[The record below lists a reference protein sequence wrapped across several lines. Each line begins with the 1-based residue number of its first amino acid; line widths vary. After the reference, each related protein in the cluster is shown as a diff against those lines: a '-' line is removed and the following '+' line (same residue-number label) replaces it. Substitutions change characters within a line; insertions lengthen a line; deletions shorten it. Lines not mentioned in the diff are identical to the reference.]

1 MKNNERLEKFLKLQ
15 SKGLLID
22 DIAKELGIATSTL
35 RSFLSKNKYK
45 LENGKY
51 VSTIKEKVKTTK
63 KETKEADNTSKQS
76 KKNTKKVVP
85 KKDRKINIT
94 QEDLDKLCEVY
105 DWYMQVK
112 DHKSIK
118 IKKQSKKNTKK
129 VVPKKDRKINITQE
143 DLDKL
148 CEVYDWYM
156 QVKDH
161 KSIKIKPNNKK
172 DIMLEN
178 VDLNELKSTS
188 IKVDKKTW
196 EDFERLCSNSQYTK
210 VQILTQA
217 LSDFM
222 KQYKHLL

>member
-15 SKGLLID
+15 NKGLLID

-118 IKKQSKKNTKK
+118 IKS
-129 VVPKKDRKINITQE
+129 
-143 DLDKL
+143 
-148 CEVYDWYM
+148 
-156 QVKDH
+156 
-161 KSIKIKPNNKK
+161 NNKK
-172 DIMLEN
+172 DIMLEK